1 MPLKESAADT
11 VELVSISPDG
21 PLVDNKGDTPGETLA
36 MSSDMMRS
44 TEGVGVTSP
53 PVTLSSLLSG
63 GGDIRTSLMIPHTQ
77 LLTPSNESSGQST
90 GKHDIIPSSNLLDA
104 ETHKCMDD
112 RN

>member
-1 MPLKESAADT
+1 MLPLKESAADT

-53 PVTLSSLLSG
+53 PVIIAVWRRGYQNIIDDPT
-63 GGDIRTSLMIPHTQ
+63 HT
-77 LLTPSNESSGQST
+77 T
-90 GKHDIIPSSNLLDA
+90 
-104 ETHKCMDD
+104 THAI
-112 RN
+112 